1 MLTPKKKISKREIKE
16 DKLVTTYFEATS
28 WYEQNK
34 KTVSTVF
41 TGLVVVIVAAIIIR
55 NNIASSNEKATSEF
69 AKVMRYYDDGNY
81 EAAINGVPQEN
92 VRGLQAVVNDYGSS
106 KSGTFAKFYLANA
119 YFSTG
124 KYDKAL
130 ELYLDVNLN
139 EDLLQGSALAGAG
152 ACYEAKGN
160 SASAAMYYE
169 KAAMIGKG
177 NTQAPEH
184 LQHAAMNFAASGN
197 KTKAIDLL
205 KKIKKDYPTSPL
217 AREIDRYIAVYA
229 S

>member
-28 WYEQNK
+28 WYEKNK

-41 TGLVVVIVAAIIIR
+41 TGLVVLVVAAIIIR

-69 AKVMRYYDDGNY
+69 AKVMKYYDDGNY

-106 KSGTFAKFYLANA
+106 KSGNFAKFYLANA
-119 YFSTG
+119 YFSIG

-130 ELYLDVNLN
+130 DLYLDVNLN
-139 EDLLQGSALAGAG
+139 EELLQSSALAGAG

-160 SASAAMYYE
+160 NANAATYYE

-177 NTQAPEH
+177 NTQAAEH
-184 LQHAAMNFAASGN
+184 LQHAATNFAAAGN
-197 KTKAIDLL
+197 KSKAIELL

-217 AREIDRYIAVYA
+217 AREIDRYIAVYK